1 MEKSFEK
8 WLKDISVRKF
18 RGSKACYLLNLSG
31 DILKE
36 FDNLLQCSRYLN
48 MTQLSENQ
56 YNNGC
61 IIKSKYRVFTI
72 SYYVK
77 NKVNI
82 KKLKSY
88 TQECK
93 KMQEMHRKQNIIICD
108 LFPNEE
114 FLYIK
119 PLSDKLGKSSESV
132 RLILRGKT
140 ISNPYNIRY
149 KYRELRNKD
158 FRSRYQKIISNSEI
172 LNNNENK

>member
-1 MEKSFEK
+1 MEKTFEQ
-8 WLKDISVRKF
+8 WLKYTNVRKF
-18 RGSKACYLLNLSG
+18 RSSKSCYLLNLNG

-36 FDNLLQCSRYLN
+36 FDSLLQLSRYLN
-48 MTQLSENQ
+48 MTQLSEAQ
-56 YNNGC
+56 YNTGC
-61 IIKSKYRVFTI
+61 IIKREYRVFTI
-72 SYYVK
+72 NYYNE
-77 NKVNI
+77 NKSKI

-88 TQECK
+88 VQEYK
-93 KMQEMHRKQNIIICD
+93 KIQEMHRKQNIIICD

-149 KYRELRNKD
+149 KYPELRNKD
-158 FRSRYQKIISNSEI
+158 FRSRYQKIVKNSEI
-172 LNNNENK
+172 LNKQ